1 MNTELK
7 RQVDVSLIER
17 IEALSA
23 SQEWE
28 LADIARA
35 MSEGRFRS
43 RISLWNTK
51 SGRCIIVP
59 PFYPRRIFKDSGGYL
74 RPWVVAT
81 NIILVIT
88 IILSLLIALFV
99 VPSYFSAKR
108 SALIYN
114 KLNNTHYTTSD
125 FFWAGDQINT
135 RSTTTTLKIK

>member
-1 MNTELK
+1 MNTKFK
-7 RQVDVSLIER
+7 RQVDASLIEG
-17 IEALSA
+17 LSA

-35 MSEGRFRS
+35 MSEGRFES
-43 RISLWNTK
+43 RISLWNSK

-59 PFYPRRIFKDSGGYL
+59 PFRLRRLFIDSDGYL
-74 RPWVVAT
+74 RPWVIVT
-81 NIILVIT
+81 NIILVI
-88 IILSLLIALFV
+88 IIVISLLIALFV